1 MDDRVLRLRVGVV
14 VLAAALITAFL
25 VARFGD
31 LPLPGAGTYTVY
43 VKFPKAPGVTEGTPV
58 RISGVPIGRVTR
70 IELLEPTGVR
80 VVTEI
85 QNGRKIL
92 DSYSCW
98 ITSSSVLGDSVLEF
112 VPPDPPIATARP
124 IEGGVEIINGKVA
137 GNPLDTLSNLEPDL
151 QSALVAMRG
160 AGNEVEAAARNF
172 NTVIGNNQD
181 QIPRIMQQTERALT
195 QFGTAMDNLNSLF
208 DDPEMRE
215 DLRRS
220 LRELPLMM
228 DEARTTLGKADD
240 AFESMKNFSD
250 RAAQNMENLENFT
263 KPLGERGPQLVDN
276 IDGSLENINQ
286 LLEQLVTFTDG
297 LNSRE
302 GTLGRILY
310 DDELYQRLDNT
321 LANVEDITSQIKPI
335 VGDFR
340 IMSDKLARDPSQLLK
355 LRSLMDRRPPGVGI
369 KGTPTTGGHGL
380 GHGSHSG
387 QPIIVEG
394 NAWDPVIVP

>member
-70 IELLEPTGVR
+70 IELMDPTGVR

-85 QNGRKIL
+85 ENGRKIL

-112 VPPDPPIATARP
+112 VPPDRPIATAKP
-124 IEGGVEIINGKVA
+124 IEDGVEIINGHVA

-160 AGNEVEAAARNF
+160 AGNEVETAARNF
-172 NTVIGNNQD
+172 NTVIANNQD

-195 QFGTAMDNLNSLF
+195 QFGTAMDNLNSVF
-208 DDPEMRE
+208 DDP
-215 DLRRS
+215 
-220 LRELPLMM
+220 
-228 DEARTTLGKADD
+228 
-240 AFESMKNFSD
+240 
-250 RAAQNMENLENFT
+250 Q
-263 KPLGERGPQLVDN
+263 
-276 IDGSLENINQ
+276 
-286 LLEQLVTFTDG
+286 
-297 LNSRE
+297 
-302 GTLGRILY
+302 
-310 DDELYQRLDNT
+310 
-321 LANVEDITSQIKPI
+321 
-335 VGDFR
+335 
-340 IMSDKLARDPSQLLK
+340 
-355 LRSLMDRRPPGVGI
+355 
-369 KGTPTTGGHGL
+369 
-380 GHGSHSG
+380 
-387 QPIIVEG
+387 
-394 NAWDPVIVP
+394 